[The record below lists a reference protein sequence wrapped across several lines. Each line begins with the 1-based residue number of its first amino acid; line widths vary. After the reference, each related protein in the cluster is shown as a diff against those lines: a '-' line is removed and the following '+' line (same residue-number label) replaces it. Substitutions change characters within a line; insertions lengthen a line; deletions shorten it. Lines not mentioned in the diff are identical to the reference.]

1 MPGLQRL
8 EAAGKTTHG
17 VTTSGV
23 LLTTDHH
30 PAGLGPGGA
39 GAGELDKGPGLDV
52 VSDPLVN
59 VDIMLCGPPPHFPLE
74 S

>member
-23 LLTTDHH
+23 LLTTDHY
-30 PAGLGPGGA
+30 PAGLGPGEA
-39 GAGELDKGPGLDV
+39 AKLDQGPGLDV
-52 VSDPLVN
+52 VSDSLVN
-59 VDIMLCGPPPHFPLE
+59 VDIVLCRPPPHFPLE